1 MTHIELHLPGRMR
14 VTLTTGMG
22 GLGLRVHR
30 KPSV

>member
-14 VTLTTGMG
+14 VTLTTGVR
-22 GLGLRVHR
+22 GLGLRVRR